1 MNKASWLRH
10 VDLKTLRQIFWNLF
24 LIAFGSAI
32 CAVAING
39 ILIPQKFL
47 SAGFTGLA
55 LVIHYTSPALPVAF
69 LYFLVNVP
77 LFALGW
83 RYVGRRFFLYS
94 LVGMGIFSFAVKFI
108 HVPVPVQDRMLSAL
122 LAGIISG
129 IGSGIILRSV
139 GSAGGVDILSVIMS
153 KIYSI
158 RLGTTTL
165 AFNSLLLLAAAALF
179 SLEGA
184 LYTLIYIYVTSY
196 FLNLVVTGL
205 SQRKSVFIISS
216 NWKEISH
223 EILNKINRGVTII
236 KGQGGYMGQ
245 EEQIL
250 YTVIT
255 FRELAQLRGAIRRLD
270 PKAFMV
276 VSETLDVMGQRIGT
290 EPQW

>member
-1 MNKASWLRH
+1 MNKASWFRH
-10 VDLKTLRQIFWNLF
+10 FDLKTLRQIFWNLG
-24 LIAFGSAI
+24 LIAFGSAL

-55 LVIHYTSPALPVAF
+55 LVIHYMIPALSVAS
-69 LYFLVNVP
+69 LYFLLNVP
-77 LFALGW
+77 LFAMGW
-83 RYVGRRFFLYS
+83 KYVGRRFFLYS
-94 LVGMGIFSFAVKFI
+94 LAGMVIFSFAVELI
-108 HVPVPVQDRMLSAL
+108 HVPVPVHDRMLSAL
-122 LAGIISG
+122 LAGIITG
-129 IGSGIILRSV
+129 TGSGIILRSV
-139 GSAGGVDILSVIMS
+139 GSAGGTDILSVIMF

-165 AFNSLLLLAAAALF
+165 AFNSFLLLAAAVLF

-205 SQRKSVFIISS
+205 SQRKSVFIISP

-223 EILNKINRGVTII
+223 DILNKINRGVTII
-236 KGQGGYMGQ
+236 KGQGGYTGQ

-250 YTVIT
+250 CTVIT
-255 FRELAQLRGAIRRLD
+255 FRELAQLRGTIRRLD
-270 PKAFMV
+270 PKAFVV
-276 VSETLDVMGQRIGT
+276 VSETLEVMGQRIGT